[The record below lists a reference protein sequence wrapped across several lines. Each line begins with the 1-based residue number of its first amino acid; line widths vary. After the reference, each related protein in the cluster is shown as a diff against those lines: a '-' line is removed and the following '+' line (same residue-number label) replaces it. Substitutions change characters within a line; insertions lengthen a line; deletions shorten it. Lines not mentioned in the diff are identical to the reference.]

1 MPGVDFSVPSGTSA
15 LAAWLAEGV
24 RAEILELEKA
34 GGKQI
39 HELSSGVLIA
49 KLEDTEA
56 IYEFAI
62 LAGGLRIPDEA
73 TGTLKTQLHEFQAAV
88 VSQQGDTIRLH
99 LSGAGLGENI
109 YRAELIIDEIW
120 LLRELLAALE
130 NPQER
135 GFVLSPLADL
145 VFHAKEAK
153 PGWAELPASLRA
165 ADLDEKR
172 SVLEQ
177 ACGSEVTYIWEPPG
191 TGKTFTLAY
200 LITALIEMGERV
212 LVASHTKAAVDQ
224 ALYEAV
230 KEDEDALGNTKRG
243 PLAGHSSV
251 RESRVLR
258 LGEISPDSKLPDSVR
273 MQAVLE
279 GRTREIEQAISLLE
293 AQLEPIQKRVALAKQ
308 AIAAWQNLDKLAAGK
323 TGLEREIQTIL
334 EEQAQAKRDVELGLG
349 DLQSSRINLAKAEK
363 AWFRRATKV
372 QEATNRLRKAEE
384 RHASASSKIEELA
397 RLLAQTQD
405 TFERRTALCSQ
416 QQAICAKLPARAVI
430 QQEIAKMEAQTGDL
444 SRQIAELKALQ
455 SDMERRLV
463 TEAKAIFCTLTK
475 NYVGEAL
482 KGQTFTAVIVDEI
495 SMALPP
501 LIFLAACRATKR
513 VILVGDFCQLP
524 PIVRSEAEAAKE
536 RLGTDVFYLTGIVEN
551 GAVKKG
557 VTVCPQLRIQ
567 RRMRPAIAEVARFL
581 VYGARLIDSEE
592 VRQQSEREEFKFLP
606 GSGLVFVDTT
616 ELNVWCG
623 KQAGSLS
630 RFNFYSATVSVD
642 LAAMAAANLQRPSR
656 GSEKPVGIVTPY
668 AAQRKLIRKLVEAA
682 GLGPWIQVGTV
693 HTFQGG
699 QANLVIFDS
708 VLDTPYWGAR
718 LTNPRHREE
727 VLRELN
733 VAVTRA
739 KDKFVFVGSSSWLN
753 KHASEASALGH
764 LWSFLKS
771 QADLVS
777 ALELVHPIFFARVVE
792 TTQSATGWKTVGGDG
807 KVKLQKLDDTTF
819 FPQFAA
825 DLRAARHSIFAMAP
839 YFGSHRW
846 PQIEPLF
853 NDGLRRGVEVTIV
866 TPPPAEASNPEYV
879 RQVIKHL
886 RTTGAVV
893 ATSSGLHGKDVI
905 IDEKILYTGSMNW
918 SSNRGR
924 LEEAHRVDDSDYA
937 KYCLETVQARHIRE
951 KVVTENGSPRI
962 CPYCGHPVQIV
973 NQATNLQN
981 WERQALKVGCTNK
994 RCEGYLRPID
1004 ERQPFTQLPRCQID
1018 RKTKYHL
1025 INKGR
1030 GQQWVCPKH
1039 PSKCDKYKFVP
1050 GDVESS
1056 TGVP

>member
-1 MPGVDFSVPSGTSA
+1 VPRVDFSVPSGTSA
-15 LAAWLAEGV
+15 HAAWLAEGV
-24 RAEILELEKA
+24 QAEILELEKA

-49 KLEDTEA
+49 KLGDTEA

-62 LAGGLRIPDEA
+62 LAGGLRIPDDA

-153 PGWAELPASLRA
+153 PGWAELPVSLRA
-165 ADLDEKR
+165 TDLDEKR

-177 ACGSEVTYIWEPPG
+177 ACGSEVTYIWGPPA

-243 PLAGHSSV
+243 PLAGHSSI
-251 RESRVLR
+251 RESRILR

-279 GRTREIEQAISLLE
+279 SRTREIAQAISRLE
-293 AQLEPIQKRVALAKQ
+293 AQLEPILAL
-308 AIAAWQNLDKLAAGK
+308 
-323 TGLEREIQTIL
+323 
-334 EEQAQAKRDVELGLG
+334 
-349 DLQSSRINLAKAEK
+349 
-363 AWFRRATKV
+363 
-372 QEATNRLRKAEE
+372 
-384 RHASASSKIEELA
+384 
-397 RLLAQTQD
+397 LLAQTQD

-524 PIVRSEAEAAKE
+524 PIVRSEAEVAKE
-536 RLGTDVFYLTGIVEN
+536 RLGTDVFYLTGIVEH

-567 RRMRPAIAEVARFL
+567 RRMRPAIAEVTRFL
-581 VYGARLIDSEE
+581 LYGARLIDSEE
-592 VRQQSEREEFKFLP
+592 VKQQSEREEFKFLP

-733 VAVTRA
+733 VAVTRT

-771 QADLVS
+771 HADLVS
-777 ALELVHPIFFARVVE
+777 ALELVHPMFFARVVQ
-792 TTQSATGWKTVGGDG
+792 TTQSATEWRPVGGDG

-825 DLRAARHSIFAMAP
+825 DLRAARRSIFAMAP

-853 NDGLRRGVEVTIV
+853 NDALRRGVEVTIV

-879 RQVIKHL
+879 RQVIKPP
-886 RTTGAVV
+886 
-893 ATSSGLHGKDVI
+893 SND
-905 IDEKILYTGSMNW
+905 GSRG
-918 SSNRGR
+918 SNLKRP
-924 LEEAHRVDDSDYA
+924 
-937 KYCLETVQARHIRE
+937 
-951 KVVTENGSPRI
+951 PR
-962 CPYCGHPVQIV
+962 
-973 NQATNLQN
+973 
-981 WERQALKVGCTNK
+981 
-994 RCEGYLRPID
+994 
-1004 ERQPFTQLPRCQID
+1004 
-1018 RKTKYHL
+1018 
-1025 INKGR
+1025 KGR
-1030 GQQWVCPKH
+1030 H
-1039 PSKCDKYKFVP
+1039 YR
-1050 GDVESS
+1050 
-1056 TGVP
+1056 